1 MYTTLVG
8 IDYTVVIFVSP
19 MQVHAMEGMVLSF
32 QVGIVE
38 VKAVDYQMMCLTQP
52 QRIIA
57 VLEEKLPQLAS
68 AKCDHLSTE
77 IKVHIHCI

>member
-1 MYTTLVG
+1 
-8 IDYTVVIFVSP
+8 

-32 QVGIVE
+32 QVGVVK
-38 VKAVDYQMMCLTQP
+38 VKAVGYQRMCLAQP

-57 VLEEKLPQLAS
+57 VLEEKLPQLAN

-77 IKVHIHCI
+77 IKVHVHCV